1 MHFSILHIL
10 RTSWRVGNKDD
21 GDTPENL
28 ETDEVKE
35 EDKKHPSSEG
45 GSKAAEKLPAT
56 GHVQE
61 CKSARV
67 QECLQSSAQR
77 HEKLQSGLDVAA
89 GMIGGSTLS
98 PRHLHQ
104 ATGRGSG

>member
-1 MHFSILHIL
+1 M
-10 RTSWRVGNKDD
+10 GNKDD

-67 QECLQSSAQR
+67 QEC
-77 HEKLQSGLDVAA
+77 KSGSRAVHSDTRNYNQGWMLLL
-89 GMIGGSTLS
+89 G
-98 PRHLHQ
+98 
-104 ATGRGSG
+104 